1 MAAQGK
7 SHPEETRDVPS
18 AHNGFAGI
26 RSHHFGQTEVSVRD
40 AIHSWKTPKT
50 ISSPLAL
57 VEPQHSL

>member
-26 RSHHFGQTEVSVRD
+26 RSHHFGETEVSVGD
-40 AIHSWKTPKT
+40 AT
-50 ISSPLAL
+50 
-57 VEPQHSL
+57 HSL